1 MTTRDRIFAE
11 ITAERGR
18 QDEKWGEQN
27 HPLTFPGSYR
37 TPEYWGR
44 EAEEWKRVNDE
55 RVAKA
60 NADGLTKDTN
70 CAWDGILEEEVA
82 EAFGAGRTGL
92 QYAEFVQVAGVAV
105 AILELLNRQCFELTD
120 HLASCP
126 ALDVDWV
133 VTAPEACDCEPKL
146 RYEPRL
152 LDTLFDTWGIW
163 DNREEDYWAGDVGN
177 SEGDCRSRARALNEE
192 WAMKRT
198 KEDA

>member
-37 TPEYWGR
+37 TPEFWHE
-44 EAEEWKRVNDE
+44 EAEGWKKTNDQ

-60 NADGLTKDTN
+60 TADGLPADRN

-82 EAFGAGRTGL
+82 EAFGAGRIGL
-92 QYAEFVQVAGVAV
+92 QYTEFVQAAGVAV
-105 AILELLNRQCFELTD
+105 AILELLNRQCYEATK

-133 VTAPEACDCEPKL
+133 VTAPEVCNCEEKP
-146 RYEPRL
+146 
-152 LDTLFDTWGIW
+152 
-163 DNREEDYWAGDVGN
+163 
-177 SEGDCRSRARALNEE
+177 
-192 WAMKRT
+192 
-198 KEDA
+198 